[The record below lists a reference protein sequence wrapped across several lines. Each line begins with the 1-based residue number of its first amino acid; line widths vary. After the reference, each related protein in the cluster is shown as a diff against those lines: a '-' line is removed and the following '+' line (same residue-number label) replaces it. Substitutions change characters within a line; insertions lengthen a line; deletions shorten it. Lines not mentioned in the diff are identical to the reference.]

1 MAITEDLDGFLADFG
16 VTCTA
21 GAVTAK
27 GILDMP
33 GEVVAGG
40 MVLSTDYTLT
50 ARHSNFGTLKHGDSI
65 TVDGDAYT
73 VRENRR
79 IGDGKFVE
87 IALQLT

>member
-40 MVLSTDYTLT
+40 MVLSTDYSLT
-50 ARHSNFGTLKHGDSI
+50 ARYSNFGTLVHGDSI
-65 TVDGDAYT
+65 TVDGDVYT

-79 IGDGKFVE
+79 IGDGRFCE

>member
-40 MVLSTDYTLT
+40 MVLSTDYSLT
-50 ARHSNFGTLKHGDSI
+50 ARYANFGTLTHGDSI

-79 IGDGKFVE
+79 IGDGKFCE

>member
-40 MVLSTDYTLT
+40 MVLSTDYSLT
-50 ARHSNFGTLKHGDSI
+50 ARYSNFGTLTHGDSI

-79 IGDGKFVE
+79 VGDGKFCE

>member
-1 MAITEDLDGFLADFG
+1 MAITEDLDVFLADFG
-16 VTCTA
+16 VSCTA
-21 GAVTAK
+21 GDTTAN

-40 MVLSTDYTLT
+40 MVLSTDYSLT
-50 ARHSNFGTLKHGDSI
+50 ARHSNFGTLTAGDAI
-65 TVDGDAYT
+65 EVDGEDYT

-87 IALQLT
+87 IALQKT

>member
-1 MAITEDLDGFLADFG
+1 MAITEDLDVYLADFG
-16 VTCTA
+16 VSCTA
-21 GAVTAK
+21 GATTAN

-40 MVLSTDYTLT
+40 MVLTTDYSLT
-50 ARHSNFGTLKHGDSI
+50 TRFSNFGTLIAGDAI
-65 TVDGDAYT
+65 EVDGEDYT

-87 IALQLT
+87 IALQKT

>member
-16 VTCTA
+16 VSCTA
-21 GAVTAK
+21 GAVTAN

-40 MVLSTDYTLT
+40 MVLSTDYSLT
-50 ARHSNFGTLKHGDSI
+50 ARYSNFGTLTAGDSI

-79 IGDGKFVE
+79 IGDGKFCE

>member
-16 VTCTA
+16 VSCTA

-40 MVLSTDYTLT
+40 MVLSTDYSLT
-50 ARHSNFGTLKHGDSI
+50 ARFSNFGTLTSGDSI

-79 IGDGKFVE
+79 IGDGKFCE

>member
-33 GEVVAGG
+33 SEVVAGG
-40 MVLSTDYTLT
+40 MVLSTDYSLT
-50 ARHSNFGTLKHGDSI
+50 ARYSNFGTLVHGDSI

-79 IGDGKFVE
+79 IGDGRFCE

>member
-1 MAITEDLDGFLADFG
+1 MAITEDLDGFFADFG

>member
-1 MAITEDLDGFLADFG
+1 MAITEDLDVYLADFG
-16 VTCTA
+16 VSCTA
-21 GAVTAK
+21 GATTAK

-40 MVLSTDYTLT
+40 MVLTTDYFLT
-50 ARHSNFGTLKHGDSI
+50 TRHSNFGTLISGDSI
-65 TVDGDAYT
+65 TVDGEGYT

-87 IALQLT
+87 IALQKT

>member
-1 MAITEDLDGFLADFG
+1 MAITEDLDVYLADFG
-16 VTCTA
+16 VSCTA
-21 GAVTAK
+21 GATTAK

-40 MVLSTDYTLT
+40 MVLSTDYSLT
-50 ARHSNFGTLKHGDSI
+50 TRHSNFGTLIAGDAI
-65 TVDGDAYT
+65 TVAGEAYT

-87 IALQLT
+87 IALQKT

>member
-1 MAITEDLDGFLADFG
+1 
-16 VTCTA
+16 V
-21 GAVTAK
+21 
-27 GILDMP
+27 
-33 GEVVAGG
+33 
-40 MVLSTDYTLT
+40 
-50 ARHSNFGTLKHGDSI
+50 HGDSI

>member
-1 MAITEDLDGFLADFG
+1 MALTEDLDIFLADFG
-16 VTCTA
+16 LSCTA
-21 GAVTAK
+21 GATTAN

-40 MVLSTDYTLT
+40 MVLSTDYSLT
-50 ARHSNFGTLKHGDSI
+50 ARYADFGTLAAGDSI
-65 TVDGDAYT
+65 TVDGNSYT

-79 IGDGKFVE
+79 IGDGKFIE